1 MVTSPPPLGEG
12 TIGLSGQLRTAAYAA
27 RIGVMGIEGRRPR
40 PRLADEL
47 VQALSGVNEA
57 HGRSLA
63 KVLGADS
70 GAVARALVRLERKGT
85 VSSHWAGRTR
95 LYRLRGSRTR
105 RVEPLLREAIERLQ
119 LVNDPRPL
127 AILPF
132 GSRARGQGRP
142 DSDLDLIVIVPDG
155 KTDYGS
161 WERLSEAVRGLRVPV
176 DLIVYSQT
184 QARRWARLPANPLRD
199 ALDLGLQVP
208 GDFRVA

>member
-1 MVTSPPPLGEG
+1 M
-12 TIGLSGQLRTAAYAA
+12 R
-27 RIGVMGIEGRRPR
+27 VMGIEGHRPR
-40 PRLADEL
+40 PRLADQL
-47 VQALSGVNEA
+47 VQALSGVNET
-57 HGRSLA
+57 HGRFLA
-63 KVLGADS
+63 KELGADS
-70 GAVARALVRLERKGT
+70 GAVARALVRLERTGT
-85 VSSHWAGRTR
+85 VSSRWAGRTR

-105 RVEPLLREAIERLQ
+105 RVDPLLREAIERLQ

-132 GSRARGQGRP
+132 GSRASGQGRP
-142 DSDLDLIVIVPDG
+142 DSDLDLIVIVADG
-155 KTDYGS
+155 KTDYGA